1 MAFDNEKMNQ
11 MFLRLYLGVEAFK
24 NICNEYQCQSCPIPH
39 QLCGNMAT
47 PDLDNVKSAWGA
59 VCNKSDDEIDA
70 LLHQATEDAPVIEQ
84 NDAENDAARLD
95 PAGPFEEAAGDDQQ
109 DNADKGT
116 EVHQGVHSAFRMEDD
131 VDAEH
136 SHTDEAADDGSKQ
149 SVSAGEPGVTH
160 IVPHTEDR
168 TDAGKG
174 GIAVEGGV
182 QQRTKS
188 GCNGGLD
195 VSHPDFVEG
204 MLR

>member
-1 MAFDNEKMNQ
+1 MAVHFV
-11 MFLRLYLGVEAFK
+11 VEFVRM
-24 NICNEYQCQSCPIPH
+24 IIPL
-39 QLCGNMAT
+39 Q
-47 PDLDNVKSAWGA
+47 
-59 VCNKSDDEIDA
+59 DA
-70 LLHQATEDAPVIEQ
+70 LTGEDVVDHPGNDNTDAGIQHSVQRVRDVGVHRSVEQ
-84 NDAENDAARLD
+84 DDAENDTARLD

-182 QQRTKS
+182 KQRTKS

>member
-84 NDAENDAARLD
+84 NDAETVFANNIR
-95 PAGPFEEAAGDDQQ
+95 PAKFQFIIANVSNSVGIVLTFLGMYVEYMDVEWLFSPRTNELISWDRVIIWKPAVMAWQMFMER
-109 DNADKGT
+109 DK
-116 EVHQGVHSAFRMEDD
+116 
-131 VDAEH
+131 
-136 SHTDEAADDGSKQ
+136 
-149 SVSAGEPGVTH
+149 
-160 IVPHTEDR
+160 
-168 TDAGKG
+168 
-174 GIAVEGGV
+174 
-182 QQRTKS
+182 
-188 GCNGGLD
+188 N
-195 VSHPDFVEG
+195 
-204 MLR
+204 LRK